1 MQARLAAEKKATLVA
16 DCEAELAR
24 VMPPLLKA
32 MRDLKAIDKNSIAEL
47 KVMVQSRR
55 GNDAASPGS
64 YLAHRT

>member
-47 KVMVQSRR
+47 KVNNGWQQGHFCRR
-55 GNDAASPGS
+55 V
-64 YLAHRT
+64 T